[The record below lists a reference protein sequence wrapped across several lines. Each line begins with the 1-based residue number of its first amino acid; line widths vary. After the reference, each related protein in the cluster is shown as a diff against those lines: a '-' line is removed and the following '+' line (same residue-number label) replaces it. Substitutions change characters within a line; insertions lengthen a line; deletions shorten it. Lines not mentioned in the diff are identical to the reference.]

1 MINPQQA
8 ANKSFEFIGA
18 QTGSTR
24 ATGCDA
30 GNRLK
35 RRIDTRC
42 EDYAYQVEAER
53 RDLATVAV
61 LGYN

>member
-1 MINPQQA
+1 MSIQQQTA
-8 ANKSFEFIGA
+8 KQFAVIGRPSRSMSGA
-18 QTGSTR
+18 G
-24 ATGCDA
+24 DA

-35 RRIDTRC
+35 RRIEIRN